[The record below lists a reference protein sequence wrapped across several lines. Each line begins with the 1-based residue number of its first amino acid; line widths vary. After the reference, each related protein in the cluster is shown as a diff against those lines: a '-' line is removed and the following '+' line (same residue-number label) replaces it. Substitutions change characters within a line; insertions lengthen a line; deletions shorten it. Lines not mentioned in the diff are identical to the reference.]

1 MYKGEI
7 MLKLSLDE
15 IVKATKGK
23 LLLNNNK
30 EVEYISTSSKDI
42 KENTLFIPIKGEK
55 YDGHAFL
62 EDAYNNGCRIFL
74 IDKNH
79 EFYKKDISLIEVNDT
94 LLALGS
100 LARFYLDK
108 FNVDLIGVTGSVGK
122 TSTRDII
129 YSVLNEKYKTL
140 KNELNYNNEIGI
152 PKTLFN
158 LDYSYEKA
166 VIEMGIDKKGDI
178 SYFKTIAPLKH
189 AVISNI
195 GLSHIVN
202 FKNQEGIFHAKM
214 EIAKDFNK
222 ENTLIVNGDDNFLKT
237 LKYKKLP
244 YNLLTYGFDKD
255 NTIYCVSYEIVN
267 GKINFKVNFKNKVY
281 DYTIPSIAKHNIYN
295 AMSAILIGNLY
306 NLTYEE
312 IKKGLESV
320 SFTEGRLTIIN
331 KKDITII
338 NDCYNASLDSIK
350 SALNVLST
358 FKTRKVA
365 ILGDVL
371 ETGSYEEEI
380 HKNIGKSIIGNT
392 DILIL
397 VGDSIK
403 YTYDEVIKNNFNK
416 DNIYVFNTYE
426 DVIKNIDN
434 IIKKGDTIL
443 LKASHGIKLSNV
455 VEYLDKTYEN

>member
-1 MYKGEI
+1 

-195 GLSHIVN
+195 GLSHIAN

-237 LKYKKLP
+237 LKDKKLP
-244 YNLLTYGFDKD
+244 YNLLTYGFDED

-397 VGDSIK
+397 VGNSIK

>member
-1 MYKGEI
+1 

-158 LDYSYEKA
+158 L
-166 VIEMGIDKKGDI
+166 
-178 SYFKTIAPLKH
+178 
-189 AVISNI
+189 
-195 GLSHIVN
+195 
-202 FKNQEGIFHAKM
+202 
-214 EIAKDFNK
+214 
-222 ENTLIVNGDDNFLKT
+222 
-237 LKYKKLP
+237 
-244 YNLLTYGFDKD
+244 
-255 NTIYCVSYEIVN
+255 
-267 GKINFKVNFKNKVY
+267 
-281 DYTIPSIAKHNIYN
+281 
-295 AMSAILIGNLY
+295 
-306 NLTYEE
+306 
-312 IKKGLESV
+312 
-320 SFTEGRLTIIN
+320 
-331 KKDITII
+331 
-338 NDCYNASLDSIK
+338 
-350 SALNVLST
+350 
-358 FKTRKVA
+358 
-365 ILGDVL
+365 
-371 ETGSYEEEI
+371 
-380 HKNIGKSIIGNT
+380 
-392 DILIL
+392 
-397 VGDSIK
+397 
-403 YTYDEVIKNNFNK
+403 
-416 DNIYVFNTYE
+416 
-426 DVIKNIDN
+426 
-434 IIKKGDTIL
+434 
-443 LKASHGIKLSNV
+443 SHGLKS
-455 VEYLDKTYEN
+455 

>member
-1 MYKGEI
+1 

-62 EDAYNNGCRIFL
+62 EDAYNNGCRIFI

-195 GLSHIVN
+195 GLSHIAN

-237 LKYKKLP
+237 LKDKNLP

-312 IKKGLESV
+312 IKKGLENV

>member
-1 MYKGEI
+1 

-237 LKYKKLP
+237 LKDKKLP

-255 NTIYCVSYEIVN
+255 NTIYCVFYEIVN
-267 GKINFKVNFKNKVY
+267 GKINFKVNFKNKIY

>member
-1 MYKGEI
+1 

-195 GLSHIVN
+195 GLSHIAN

-237 LKYKKLP
+237 LKDKKLP
-244 YNLLTYGFDKD
+244 YNLLTYGFDED

-267 GKINFKVNFKNKVY
+267 GKINFKVNFKNKIY

-306 NLTYEE
+306 NSTYEE

-403 YTYDEVIKNNFNK
+403 YTYDEVIKNDFNK

-455 VEYLDKTYEN
+455 VEYLDKTYENQL

>member
-1 MYKGEI
+1 

-79 EFYKKDISLIEVNDT
+79 DFYKKDISLIEVNDT

-195 GLSHIVN
+195 GLSHIAN

-237 LKYKKLP
+237 LKDKKLP

-267 GKINFKVNFKNKVY
+267 GKIKFTVNFNNKLY
-281 DYTIPSIAKHNIYN
+281 DYIIPSIAKHNIYN

-365 ILGDVL
+365 IIGDVL

>member
-1 MYKGEI
+1 

-62 EDAYNNGCRIFL
+62 EDAYNNGCRIFI

-166 VIEMGIDKKGDI
+166 VIEMGLDRKGDI
-178 SYFKTIAPLKH
+178 SYFKTIAPLKV

-195 GLSHIVN
+195 GLSHIAN
-202 FKNQEGIFHAKM
+202 FENQEGIFHAKM
-214 EIAKDFNK
+214 EIAEHFNK

-237 LKYKKLP
+237 LKGKKLP

-255 NTIYCVSYEIVN
+255 STIYCVSYEIVN

-397 VGDSIK
+397 VGNSIK

-416 DNIYVFNTYE
+416 DNICVFNTYE

>member
-1 MYKGEI
+1 

-55 YDGHAFL
+55 YDGHDFL
-62 EDAYNNGCRIFL
+62 NDAYNNGCRIFL
-74 IDKNH
+74 IDKSHKFN
-79 EFYKKDISLIEVNDT
+79 KDDISLIEVDDT
-94 LLALGS
+94 LLSLGS

-108 FNVDLIGVTGSVGK
+108 FDIDVIGVTGSVGK

-158 LDYSYEKA
+158 LDYSYDKA
-166 VIEMGIDKKGDI
+166 VIEMGLDRKGDI
-178 SYFKTIAPLKH
+178 SYFKTIAPLKI

-195 GLSHIVN
+195 GLSHIAN
-202 FKNQEGIFHAKM
+202 FENQEGIFHAKM
-214 EIAKDFNK
+214 EIAEHFNK
-222 ENTLIVNGDDNFLKT
+222 ENTLIVNGDDKFLKT
-237 LKYKKLP
+237 LKDRKLP
-244 YNLLTYGFDKD
+244 YNLLTYGFDED

-267 GKINFKVNFKNKVY
+267 DKINFKVNFKNKVY

-295 AMSAILIGNLY
+295 AMAAILIGNLY

-338 NDCYNASLDSIK
+338 NDCYNASLDSII

-397 VGDSIK
+397 VGNSIK

>member
-1 MYKGEI
+1 

-195 GLSHIVN
+195 GLSHIAN

-237 LKYKKLP
+237 LKDKKLP

-380 HKNIGKSIIGNT
+380 HKNIGKSIIDNT

>member
-1 MYKGEI
+1 

-62 EDAYNNGCRIFL
+62 EDAYNNGCRIFI

-195 GLSHIVN
+195 GLSHIAN

-237 LKYKKLP
+237 LKDKKLP

-255 NTIYCVSYEIVN
+255 NTIYCVSYKIVN

>member
-1 MYKGEI
+1 

-195 GLSHIVN
+195 GLSHIAN

-237 LKYKKLP
+237 LKDKKLP

-267 GKINFKVNFKNKVY
+267 GKINFKVNFKNKIY

-358 FKTRKVA
+358 FKTRKVT

>member
-1 MYKGEI
+1 

-79 EFYKKDISLIEVNDT
+79 EFHKKDISLIEVNDT

-195 GLSHIVN
+195 GLSHIAN

-237 LKYKKLP
+237 LKDKKLP

-397 VGDSIK
+397 VGNSIK
-403 YTYDEVIKNNFNK
+403 YTYDEVIKNDFNK

>member
-1 MYKGEI
+1 

-158 LDYSYEKA
+158 LDYSYDKA
-166 VIEMGIDKKGDI
+166 VIEMGLSKKGDI
-178 SYFKTIAPLKH
+178 SFLKTIAPLKH

-195 GLSHIVN
+195 GLSHIAN
-202 FKNQEGIFHAKM
+202 FENQEGIFHAKM
-214 EIAKDFNK
+214 EIAEHFNK
-222 ENTLIVNGDDNFLKT
+222 ENTLIVNGDDKFLKT
-237 LKYKKLP
+237 LKDKELP

-267 GKINFKVNFKNKVY
+267 GKINFKVNFKNKIY

-397 VGDSIK
+397 VGNSIK

>member
-1 MYKGEI
+1 

-15 IVKATKGK
+15 IVKGSRGR
-23 LLLNNNK
+23 LLLNNDLNDI
-30 EVEYISTSSKDI
+30 EYISTSSKDI
-42 KENTLFIPIKGEK
+42 KENTLFIPIKGEN
-55 YDGHAFL
+55 YDGHDFL
-62 EDAYNNGCRIFL
+62 NDAYNNGCRMFL

-79 EFYKKDISLIEVNDT
+79 EFYKKDISLIEVDDT
-94 LLALGS
+94 LLSLGS
-100 LARFYLDK
+100 IGRFYLDK
-108 FNVDLIGVTGSVGK
+108 FDIDVIGVTGSVGK

-158 LDYSYEKA
+158 LDYSYDKA
-166 VIEMGIDKKGDI
+166 VIEMGLSKKGDI
-178 SYFKTIAPLKH
+178 SFLKTIAPLKH

-195 GLSHIVN
+195 GLSHIAN
-202 FKNQEGIFHAKM
+202 FENQEGIFHAKM
-214 EIAKDFNK
+214 EIAEHFNK
-222 ENTLIVNGDDNFLKT
+222 ENTLIVNGDDKFLKT
-237 LKYKKLP
+237 LKDKELP

-267 GKINFKVNFKNKVY
+267 GKINFKVNFKNKIY

-295 AMSAILIGNLY
+295 AMAAILIGNLY

-312 IKKGLESV
+312 IKKGLENV

-338 NDCYNASLDSIK
+338 NDCYNASLDSII

-397 VGDSIK
+397 VGNSIK

>member
-1 MYKGEI
+1 

-195 GLSHIVN
+195 GLSHIAN

-214 EIAKDFNK
+214 EIEKDFNK

-237 LKYKKLP
+237 LKDKKLP

-255 NTIYCVSYEIVN
+255 NTIYCVSYKIVN

-416 DNIYVFNTYE
+416 DNIYIFNTYE

>member
-1 MYKGEI
+1 

-55 YDGHAFL
+55 YDGHDFL
-62 EDAYNNGCRIFL
+62 NDAYNNGCRIFL
-74 IDKNH
+74 IDKSH

-166 VIEMGIDKKGDI
+166 VIEMGLDRKGDI
-178 SYFKTIAPLKH
+178 SYFKTIAPLKV

-195 GLSHIVN
+195 GLSHIAN
-202 FKNQEGIFHAKM
+202 FENQEGIFHAKM
-214 EIAKDFNK
+214 EIAEHFNK
-222 ENTLIVNGDDNFLKT
+222 ENTLIVNGDDKFLKT
-237 LKYKKLP
+237 LKDRKLP
-244 YNLLTYGFDKD
+244 YNLLTYGFDED

-267 GKINFKVNFKNKVY
+267 GKINFKVNFKNKIY

-295 AMSAILIGNLY
+295 AMAAILIGNLY

-397 VGDSIK
+397 VGNSIK

-426 DVIKNIDN
+426 DVIKNIDS

>member
-1 MYKGEI
+1 

-195 GLSHIVN
+195 GLSHIAN

-237 LKYKKLP
+237 LKDKKLP

-365 ILGDVL
+365 IIGDVL

-426 DVIKNIDN
+426 DVIKNIN
-434 IIKKGDTIL
+434 SIIKKGDTIL

>member
-1 MYKGEI
+1 

-62 EDAYNNGCRIFL
+62 EDAYNNGCRIFI

-195 GLSHIVN
+195 GLSHIAN

-237 LKYKKLP
+237 LKDKKLP

-358 FKTRKVA
+358 FKTRKVT

>member
-1 MYKGEI
+1 

-30 EVEYISTSSKDI
+30 DVKYISTSSKDI
-42 KENTLFIPIKGEK
+42 KENTLFVPIKGEK
-55 YDGHAFL
+55 YDGHDFL

-74 IDKNH
+74 IDKSH
-79 EFYKKDISLIEVNDT
+79 EFYKKDISLIEVDDT

-195 GLSHIVN
+195 GLSHIAN

-222 ENTLIVNGDDNFLKT
+222 ENTLIVNGDDKFLKT
-237 LKYKKLP
+237 LKDRKLP
-244 YNLLTYGFDKD
+244 YNLLTYGFDED

-295 AMSAILIGNLY
+295 AMAAILIGNLY

-312 IKKGLESV
+312 IKKGLENV

-338 NDCYNASLDSIK
+338 NDCYNASLDSII

-397 VGDSIK
+397 VGNSIK

>member
-1 MYKGEI
+1 

-195 GLSHIVN
+195 GLSHIAN

-237 LKYKKLP
+237 LKDKKLP

-267 GKINFKVNFKNKVY
+267 GKIKFTVNFNNKLY
-281 DYTIPSIAKHNIYN
+281 DYIIPSIAKHNIYN

-365 ILGDVL
+365 IIGDVL

-397 VGDSIK
+397 VGNSIK
-403 YTYDEVIKNNFNK
+403 YTYDEVIKNDFNK
-416 DNIYVFNTYE
+416 DNIYIFKTYE

>member
-1 MYKGEI
+1 

-55 YDGHAFL
+55 YDGHDFL

-74 IDKNH
+74 IDKSH
-79 EFYKKDISLIEVNDT
+79 EFYKKDISLIEVDDT

-166 VIEMGIDKKGDI
+166 VIEMGLDRKGDI
-178 SYFKTIAPLKH
+178 SYFKTIAPLKV

-195 GLSHIVN
+195 GLSHIAN
-202 FKNQEGIFHAKM
+202 FENQEGIFHAKM
-214 EIAKDFNK
+214 EIAEHFNK
-222 ENTLIVNGDDNFLKT
+222 ENTLIVNGDDKFLKT
-237 LKYKKLP
+237 LKDKELP
-244 YNLLTYGFDKD
+244 YNLLTYGFDED

-267 GKINFKVNFKNKVY
+267 GKINFKVNFKNKIY

-295 AMSAILIGNLY
+295 AMAAILIGNLY

-312 IKKGLESV
+312 IKKGLENV

-338 NDCYNASLDSIK
+338 NDCYNASLDSII

-416 DNIYVFNTYE
+416 DNIYVFSTYE

-434 IIKKGDTIL
+434 IIKKVIQFF
-443 LKASHGIKLSNV
+443 LKHHMVLN
-455 VEYLDKTYEN
+455 YQML

>member
-1 MYKGEI
+1 

-195 GLSHIVN
+195 GLSHIAN

-237 LKYKKLP
+237 LKDKKLP

-358 FKTRKVA
+358 FKTRKVT

>member
-1 MYKGEI
+1 

-15 IVKATKGK
+15 IVKGSRGR
-23 LLLNNNK
+23 LLLNNNLNDIY
-30 EVEYISTSSKDI
+30 YISTSSKDI

-55 YDGHAFL
+55 YDGHDFL
-62 EDAYNNGCRIFL
+62 NDAYNNGCRMFL

-79 EFYKKDISLIEVNDT
+79 DFYKKDISLIQVDNT
-94 LLALGS
+94 LLSLGS
-100 LARFYLDK
+100 IGRFYLDK
-108 FNVDLIGVTGSVGK
+108 FDIDVIGVTGSVGK

-129 YSVLNEKYKTL
+129 YSVLNVKYKTL

-166 VIEMGIDKKGDI
+166 VIEMGLDRKGDI
-178 SYFKTIAPLKH
+178 SYFKTITPLKV

-195 GLSHIVN
+195 GLSHIAN
-202 FKNQEGIFHAKM
+202 FENQEGIFHAKM
-214 EIAKDFNK
+214 EIAEHFNK
-222 ENTLIVNGDDNFLKT
+222 ENTLIVNGDDKFLKT
-237 LKYKKLP
+237 LKDKELP

-255 NTIYCVSYEIVN
+255 NTIYCVSYEIIN

-295 AMSAILIGNLY
+295 AMSAILVGDLY

-338 NDCYNASLDSIK
+338 NDCYNASLDSTT

-380 HKNIGKSIIGNT
+380 HKNIGKSIMGNT

-397 VGDSIK
+397 VGNSIK

-416 DNIYVFNTYE
+416 DNIYVFNSYE

>member
-1 MYKGEI
+1 

-55 YDGHAFL
+55 YDGHDFL
-62 EDAYNNGCRIFL
+62 NDAYNNGCRIFL
-74 IDKNH
+74 IDKSH

-166 VIEMGIDKKGDI
+166 VIEMGLDRKGDI
-178 SYFKTIAPLKH
+178 SYFKTIAPLKV

-195 GLSHIVN
+195 GLSHIAN
-202 FKNQEGIFHAKM
+202 FENQEGIFHAKM
-214 EIAKDFNK
+214 EIAEHFNK
-222 ENTLIVNGDDNFLKT
+222 ENTLIVNGDDKFLKT
-237 LKYKKLP
+237 LKDRKLP
-244 YNLLTYGFDKD
+244 YNLLTYGFDED

-267 GKINFKVNFKNKVY
+267 GKINFKVNFKNKIY

-295 AMSAILIGNLY
+295 AMAAILIGNLY

-397 VGDSIK
+397 VGNSIK

-416 DNIYVFNTYE
+416 DNICVFNTYE

>member
-1 MYKGEI
+1 

-237 LKYKKLP
+237 LKDKKLP

-255 NTIYCVSYEIVN
+255 NTIYCVSYEIGN

-397 VGDSIK
+397 VGNSIK

-416 DNIYVFNTYE
+416 DNIYIFNTYE

>member
-1 MYKGEI
+1 

-79 EFYKKDISLIEVNDT
+79 EFYKKDISLIEVDDT

-195 GLSHIVN
+195 GLSHIAN

-237 LKYKKLP
+237 LKDKKLP

-397 VGDSIK
+397 VGNSIK

>member
-1 MYKGEI
+1 

-195 GLSHIVN
+195 GLSHIAN

-237 LKYKKLP
+237 LKDKKLP

-338 NDCYNASLDSIK
+338 NDCYNAILDSIK
-350 SALNVLST
+350 SALNVLIT

-392 DILIL
+392 NILIL

>member
-1 MYKGEI
+1 

-195 GLSHIVN
+195 GLSHIAN

-237 LKYKKLP
+237 LKDKKFP

-443 LKASHGIKLSNV
+443 LKASHGIKFSNV

>member
-1 MYKGEI
+1 

-30 EVEYISTSSKDI
+30 EVEFISTSSKDI

-55 YDGHAFL
+55 YDGHDFL
-62 EDAYNNGCRIFL
+62 NDAYNNGCRIFL
-74 IDKNH
+74 IDKS
-79 EFYKKDISLIEVNDT
+79 YKFNKDDISLIEVDDT

-108 FNVDLIGVTGSVGK
+108 FDIDVIGVTGSVGK

-166 VIEMGIDKKGDI
+166 VIEMGLDRKGDI
-178 SYFKTIAPLKH
+178 SYFKTIAPLKV

-195 GLSHIVN
+195 GLSHIAN
-202 FKNQEGIFHAKM
+202 FENQEGIFHAKM
-214 EIAKDFNK
+214 EIAEHFNK
-222 ENTLIVNGDDNFLKT
+222 ENTLIVNGDDKFLKT
-237 LKYKKLP
+237 LKDRKLP
-244 YNLLTYGFDKD
+244 YNLLTYGFDED

-267 GKINFKVNFKNKVY
+267 GKINFKVNFKNKIY

-295 AMSAILIGNLY
+295 AMAAILIGNLY

-312 IKKGLESV
+312 IKKGLENV

-338 NDCYNASLDSIK
+338 NDCYNASLDSIT

-392 DILIL
+392 DILIF
-397 VGDSIK
+397 VGNSIK

-416 DNIYVFNTYE
+416 DNIYVFSTYE

>member
-1 MYKGEI
+1 

-166 VIEMGIDKKGDI
+166 VIEMGLDRKGDI
-178 SYFKTIAPLKH
+178 SYFKTIAPLKV

-195 GLSHIVN
+195 GLSHIAN
-202 FKNQEGIFHAKM
+202 FENQEGIFHAKM
-214 EIAKDFNK
+214 EIAEHFNK
-222 ENTLIVNGDDNFLKT
+222 ENTLIVNGDDKFLKT
-237 LKYKKLP
+237 LKDRKLP
-244 YNLLTYGFDKD
+244 YNLLTYGFDED

-267 GKINFKVNFKNKVY
+267 GKINFKVNFKNKIY

-295 AMSAILIGNLY
+295 AMAAILIGNLY

-416 DNIYVFNTYE
+416 CNIYVFNTYE

>member
-1 MYKGEI
+1 

-74 IDKNH
+74 IYKNH
-79 EFYKKDISLIEVNDT
+79 EFYKKDISLIEVNNT

-195 GLSHIVN
+195 GLSHIAN

-237 LKYKKLP
+237 LKDKKLP

>member
-1 MYKGEI
+1 

-30 EVEYISTSSKDI
+30 DVKYISTSSKDI
-42 KENTLFIPIKGEK
+42 KENTLFVPIKGEK
-55 YDGHAFL
+55 YDGHDFL

-74 IDKNH
+74 IDKSH

-108 FNVDLIGVTGSVGK
+108 FDIDVIGVTGSVGK

-166 VIEMGIDKKGDI
+166 VIEMGLDRKGDI

-195 GLSHIVN
+195 GLSHIAN
-202 FKNQEGIFHAKM
+202 FENQEGIFHAKM
-214 EIAKDFNK
+214 EIAEHFNK
-222 ENTLIVNGDDNFLKT
+222 ENTLIVNGDDKFLKT
-237 LKYKKLP
+237 LKDKKLP
-244 YNLLTYGFDKD
+244 YNLLTYGFDED

-267 GKINFKVNFKNKVY
+267 GKINFKVNFKNKIY

-295 AMSAILIGNLY
+295 AMAAILVGNLY

-338 NDCYNASLDSIK
+338 NDCYNASLDSIT

-397 VGDSIK
+397 VGNSIK

-434 IIKKGDTIL
+434 IIKKDDTIL

>member
-1 MYKGEI
+1 

-237 LKYKKLP
+237 LKDKKLP

-267 GKINFKVNFKNKVY
+267 GKINFKVNFKNKIY

-358 FKTRKVA
+358 FKTRKVT

-403 YTYDEVIKNNFNK
+403 YTYDEVIKNDFNK

-455 VEYLDKTYEN
+455 VEYLDKTYENQL

>member
-1 MYKGEI
+1 

-195 GLSHIVN
+195 GLSHIAN

-237 LKYKKLP
+237 LKDKKLP

-281 DYTIPSIAKHNIYN
+281 DYTIPSTAKHNIYN

>member
-1 MYKGEI
+1 

-166 VIEMGIDKKGDI
+166 VIEMGLDRKGDI
-178 SYFKTIAPLKH
+178 SYFKTIAPLKV

-195 GLSHIVN
+195 GLSHIAN

-214 EIAKDFNK
+214 EIAEHFNK
-222 ENTLIVNGDDNFLKT
+222 ENTLIVNGDDKFLKT
-237 LKYKKLP
+237 LKDKNLP

-434 IIKKGDTIL
+434 IIKKPDTIL
-443 LKASHGIKLSNV
+443 LKATHGNKLTNV